1 MQVPGSGLRKEVRSI
16 ELPGNRE
23 QPSAEKPLE
32 EMAEQSSVPLVADFP
47 EGGHR
52 SVAADRDSRRGARR
66 SAGSPRRSSSLVAT
80 PPTWAEVAGVT
91 GLLAAATAAE
101 AFPLPIEGVN
111 VGAGTTSLAIVSIVA
126 TAVIY
131 GWEAA
136 GIVGFLTMAIV
147 EAGRRRPP
155 TRVVF
160 NTGVYV
166 CSAILAGLAAAPFG
180 SDNLGEIIA
189 ASCLGAA
196 AFYAVDMLFLSA
208 VIARTRRLSWHEL
221 LLRYL
226 YSTTLPFL
234 VMTSLIITLVVLWNR
249 SPWISIIVVG
259 PLITVALHER
269 WLHGALEQLREF
281 DRLKD
286 EFIAVISHELRTP
299 LTSVYG
305 AALTLQKREV
315 DDEMRDAL
323 LDIVSDEA
331 GRLARLLDRALSA
344 SRLDAN
350 REIFEIQSL
359 DGGEIAS
366 SIVDAARHRL
376 PPGLELELARRS
388 RRPGGPRRP
397 GQAPPDPR
405 QPDGERD
412 QVLARRR
419 PRRGARRGRRP
430 ARPLQREG
438 RGHRHRAGAAA
449 AHLRALP
456 PARPE
461 HDARRRRPR
470 ARPLHLARAREA
482 HGRHHLGHVARGSR
496 LDVHVRAAG
505 RRRRCLGKNTQAGDG
520 SVP

>member
-1 MQVPGSGLRKEVRSI
+1 LSSQGIANSRPQKSRWRPWRSDPPFRWSPLALKADTVRS
-16 ELPGNRE
+16 LPVVIPVAVLAIVGIVAAVA
-23 QPSAEKPLE
+23 S
-32 EMAEQSSVPLVADFP
+32 LVAD
-47 EGGHR
+47 
-52 SVAADRDSRRGARR
+52 
-66 SAGSPRRSSSLVAT
+66 
-80 PPTWAEVAGVT
+80 PPTWAEAAGIA

-126 TAVIY
+126 TGVIY

-136 GIVGFLTMAIV
+136 GVVGLLTMAIV

-166 CSAILAGLAAAPFG
+166 CAAILAGLAAAPFG
-180 SDNLGEIIA
+180 NDQLSSIIV

-196 AFYAVDMLFLSA
+196 AFYLVDMLFLSA
-208 VIARTRRLSWHEL
+208 VIARTRRLSWRAL

-259 PLITVALHER
+259 PMITVALHER
-269 WLHGALEQLREF
+269 WLHRALEQLREF

-305 AALTLQKREV
+305 AALTLQKRDV
-315 DDEMRDAL
+315 DDEMRDTL

-350 REIFEIQSL
+350 REIFEIVQL
-359 DGGEIAS
+359 DGAEVAR

-376 PPGLELELARRS
+376 PPGLTLELTVEPEVSHVLAD
-388 RRPGGPRRP
+388 
-397 GQAPPDPR
+397 QDKLR
-405 QPDGERD
+405 QILVNLTENAIKYSPDGGRVEVRVMNEGDRVRFSVTDEGIGIAPEHQEHIFERFHRLD
-412 QVLARRR
+412 
-419 PRRGARRGRRP
+419 PNMTRGVGG
-430 ARPLQREG
+430 LGLGLYISHELVKHMGGSIWVTSREG
-438 RGHRHRAGAAA
+438 AGSTFTFELPAVDAAA
-449 AHLRALP
+449 
-456 PARPE
+456 
-461 HDARRRRPR
+461 
-470 ARPLHLARAREA
+470 
-482 HGRHHLGHVARGSR
+482 
-496 LDVHVRAAG
+496 
-505 RRRRCLGKNTQAGDG
+505 
-520 SVP
+520 